1 MTDYRLWPSTN
12 SDGSTNG
19 GFTHDLGVQF
29 KVNEDGVTFNG
40 FYFWANS
47 GTFDTD
53 HTKYSFRLYS
63 TTNGTSG
70 SLISGSTTNLA
81 TDLTQGAWNYQAV
94 GTPIAL
100 TNGTTY
106 VAVVHYSGTSNS
118 YSSTTNYWSSGSGAS
133 GITAGPITA
142 PGTSTALGGN
152 QCAYNEPS
160 STPAFPTNSLGSNYW
175 VDVSVST
182 SGGGGGSGGTVSQV
196 GSATSST
203 SANVGASG
211 SLSCSKPTGVSSG
224 DLLLA
229 QVTRNDDAI
238 NMPSGWV
245 QISDLK
251 TTGSTH
257 HFSNMWCYKVAG
269 SSEPSS
275 YSWSKTS
282 GGGGSPMAIAIA
294 AFSGVDTTGP
304 IGGSSAVQYPSDQG
318 EPLSTGTCTST
329 GTSLTI
335 WGRAARRAASTP
347 VTFSASGATEMDDSG
362 IFSGGSTSY
371 SQAFYKATAMGSGNA
386 SALDITASATETD
399 NLTMVLT
406 LVALETSVNASA
418 GAVSAAV
425 SAYGPTVAI
434 GVPADAASAA
444 GATLD
449 TARRAP
455 AGSASATTAAQQ
467 PTPGIGAAAGSA
479 SASAAPRDTPRHAAA
494 GEVTAAVEVGTVSIP
509 VAPGAEGVSATA
521 SALTPT
527 LTGTDVSASPGTAQ
541 ASVTVG
547 QPHLDSPSGVT
558 EVTASAPAPVVDI
571 GGTPD
576 ELAVPVTVY
585 DPVIAIEFEA
595 GSASASVTV
604 PEVGITDDSKPP
616 APNVSA
622 SATVFQT
629 SVVINGNP
637 AQLAEIVKATAYDVT
652 LRSEVVGNAG
662 STASA
667 YGPTMFFGSTRVI
680 KVSAGNRTALVAEE
694 TRTLKVEAS

>member
-63 TTNGTSG
+63 TANGTSG

-94 GTPIAL
+94 DTPIAL

-106 VAVVHYSGTSNS
+106 VAVLHYSGTSNS

-175 VDVSVST
+175 IDVSVST
-182 SGGGGGSGGTVSQV
+182 SGGGGSSGITQV
-196 GSATSST
+196 GSTT
-203 SANVGASG
+203 SG
-211 SLSCSKPTGVSSG
+211 STAGANSVSCSKPSGVVSG
-224 DLLLA
+224 NLLLA
-229 QVTRNDDAI
+229 LVTSNDGAI
-238 NMPSGWV
+238 TSSGWTV
-245 QISDLK
+245 LGH
-251 TTGSTH
+251 GSGQPNLFDST
-257 HFSNMWCYKVAG
+257 WLYKIAG

-275 YSWSKTS
+275 YSFSTGDAS
-282 GGGGSPMAIAIA
+282 SPPMIVNITAWD
-294 AFSGVDTTGP
+294 GVDTTNGP
-304 IGGSSAVQYPSDQG
+304 FGGTNKVSGNFPGSGSST
-318 EPLSTGTCTST
+318 EPKTITGATST
-329 GTSLTI
+329 VNALPIYSRACRVSRSGTQEIT
-335 WGRAARRAASTP
+335 
-347 VTFSASGATEMDDSG
+347 TFSASGVTELG
-362 IFSGGSTSY
+362 QQGKWSGGSVTY
-371 SQAFYKATAMGSGNA
+371 SHVMYMGTEATGNA
-386 SALDITASATETD
+386 PNLAVTATNGQNESDNIVASFTLYGLSTSAEADAES
-399 NLTMVLT
+399 
-406 LVALETSVNASA
+406 
-418 GAVSAAV
+418 VSASV
-425 SAYGPTVAI
+425 SAYDASVGI

-449 TARRAP
+449 TARQVP

-576 ELAVPVTVY
+576 ELAVPATVY

-637 AQLAEIVKATAYDVT
+637 AQLAEMVKATAYDVT